1 MADIQEKK
9 LNKEQ
14 KEAVEHGEGPFL
26 IIAGAGTGK
35 TMVITERIK
44 YLVSS
49 GKAKPAEILAL
60 TFTDK
65 AAREMEERVDIA
77 MPYGYTQMWISTFH
91 SFCDRILRQE
101 AVHIGLDPGYKLMNE
116 AETTQFLIKN
126 LFKFDLKYFRPLGN
140 PTKFISGMLQHF
152 SRLKDEDVSPNEYLR
167 WAQAQSA
174 NLRPELRSR
183 ERKAQNLTKEE
194 IEKYL
199 ELAKAYQTYEQ
210 LKVKEGAMD
219 FGDLISNALK
229 LFRTRKNVLKE
240 YQDQFNYVLVDEFQ
254 DTNYAQ
260 NQLAI
265 LLAGKKANLTVTG
278 DDDQCLPPDAK
289 IATPRG
295 ERQIKQLKV
304 GDRVLTAIGKGHTSF
319 SVIKKVFRS
328 KKTAR
333 LLTFTTESG
342 KKIAVTDNHKMFC
355 FTPPVLKVKDRH
367 FVYLMHQKNLG
378 WRLGVT
384 NDLATRLRIERH
396 ADQIFGVGSYKTEE
410 EARFYESYYA
420 VKYGLPTVPFTPRPK
435 QAIQGKWLERLFEL
449 IDTKKGARKLA
460 SDLKLDL
467 KAPHFVLDGVTRGI
481 SRRTKINLYMCY
493 RNYRSKTH
501 KDGFVGN
508 PGITHM
514 VYVETSN
521 PRGIT
526 RLEKAGFKMKKAKK
540 GFRFRFMNQDFSKV
554 GKVADQLVEATD
566 GILDTKFALGTINY
580 QHKPARLMP
589 ASHVLVGNYLPVL
602 KGKKVRYEKVI
613 DRKEEEKE
621 LTVYDLEIER
631 THNFIADGV
640 VVHNSIYRFRG
651 AAVSNIIQ
659 FRENYPK
666 AKIVVLTKNY
676 RSTQE
681 ILDRAYRLIQN
692 NNPDRLE
699 IKEKIDKKLKAVR
712 EIKGRPIEFIHTDR
726 VENEAEAVAKIIRGL
741 TDGSVGNYNYNDI
754 AILVRA
760 NNHAGPFVRALSR
773 AGIPYQFLGP
783 GQLFRQPEVKDL
795 IAYLKILYNFEDNV
809 ALFRVLSMEHF
820 EISARDLAAINNFG
834 RRINL
839 SLFEACEQIEKIF
852 VSQKTKEQIANFIT
866 MVHRHLKLLSKET
879 AGQILYY
886 FLEDTG
892 LLKKLT
898 EFKSPIEEKQAQNI
912 SSFFD
917 RLKTYEVDHEDAS
930 VSAVVD
936 WINLSMELGESPLA
950 NNIDW
955 VQENRVNLLTVHS
968 SKGLE
973 FPIIFLVNL
982 VAQRFPTIERREQ
995 IPIPERLIKEIL
1007 PVGDYHLEEEHRLF
1021 YVGMTRARDRLFLTA
1036 ADYYGE
1042 GKREKKISPFVV
1054 EALGEEGIK
1063 QFSYLAIEEKQLPL
1077 LEWAKPQEKEE
1088 PLAISKTCG
1097 SAVSHTPINYLS
1109 FSQIDTFNTCPLQYR
1124 YRYIQRIP
1132 VPPSSAASFGESM
1145 HKTLRDFYQEIRDGR
1160 KLSKT
1165 DLMKMLEINWSPVG
1179 YASKAHENKRKKQ
1192 GERMLADFYEKFD
1205 AKTIPKDLEQPF
1217 IIKVSPQLKIG
1228 GKIDR
1233 VDEKEGKLEIIDYK
1247 TGRVLDQND
1256 IDKSLQLTVYALAA
1270 TDGGLYGRKAKDV
1283 ILTFYFLET
1292 TEKKSTKRT
1301 VEQLKQ
1307 ARNELLEKAKE
1318 IEKSNFEPTP
1328 SNMCDYCDFKLLC
1341 EAWS

>member
-14 KEAVEHGEGPFL
+14 LEAVKHGEGPFL

-35 TMVITERIK
+35 TTVITERIK
-44 YLVSS
+44 WLVSS

-65 AAREMEERVDIA
+65 AAREMEERVDVA

-152 SRLKDEDVSPNEYLR
+152 SRLKDEDVLPNEYLR
-167 WAQAQSA
+167 FAQSQKSKVKSQK
-174 NLRPELRSR
+174 LEV
-183 ERKAQNLTKEE
+183 EE
-194 IEKYL
+194 VEKTL
-199 ELAKAYQTYEQ
+199 ELAKAYRAYEE
-210 LKVKEGAMD
+210 LKVKEGVMD

-260 NQLAI
+260 NQLAM

-289 IATPRG
+289 VKTLEG
-295 ERQIKQLKV
+295 EKRIDQLKK
-304 GDRVLTAIGKGHTSF
+304 GDKILTAVGKGHTST
-319 SVIKKVFRS
+319 SVINRIFKQRKK
-328 KKTAR
+328 AR
-333 LLTFTTESG
+333 LITFTTEG
-342 KKIAVTDNHKMFC
+342 GHKITVTDNHKMFC
-355 FTPPVLKVKDRH
+355 FVPPKPPVKDRC
-367 FVYLMHQKNLG
+367 FVYLMKQRKFG

-384 NDLATRLRIERH
+384 NDLAARLRLERQ
-396 ADQIFGVGSYKTEE
+396 ADMILAVGSYKTEQ
-410 EARFYESYYA
+410 EARFWEA
-420 VKYGLPTVPFTPRPK
+420 FLAAKYGLPTVPFSARPH
-435 QAIQGKWLERLFEL
+435 QALSGEWLDRLYQEINTREKAERLAQDFR
-449 IDTKKGARKLA
+449 IDL
-460 SDLKLDL
+460 S
-467 KAPHFVLDGVTRGI
+467 APHFMVDAVNRGE
-481 SRRTKINLYMCY
+481 SRRVKVNLLLCQ
-493 RNYRSKTH
+493 RNYRGKTH
-501 KDGFVGN
+501 RDGFLAN
-508 PGITHM
+508 PGVFHA
-514 VYVETSN
+514 VLLETSDKET
-521 PRGIT
+521 I
-526 RLEKAGFKMKKAKK
+526 EKLKRNKIPLQKAKK
-540 GFRFRFMNQDFSKV
+540 GLRFRFQTTDLIEA
-554 GKVADQLVEATD
+554 GKIAQELVEITD
-566 GILDTKFALGTINY
+566 GLLDVKFSLGTLNY
-580 QHKPARLMP
+580 QHKPARVMP
-589 ASHVLVGNYLPVL
+589 AANVVVGNYLPVL
-602 KGKKVRYEKVI
+602 KGKKVVYERVV
-613 DRKEEEKE
+613 DREEKFEE
-621 LTVYDLEIER
+621 LEVYDLEINR
-631 THNFIADGV
+631 THNFIANGI

-666 AKIVVLTKNY
+666 AKLVVLTKNY

-681 ILDRAYRLIQN
+681 ILDRAYNLIQN

-712 EIKGRPIEFIHTDR
+712 EIKGKLIEFIHTDR
-726 VENEAEAVAKIIRGL
+726 VENEAEAVAKKIASIKYQVSSIKYS
-741 TDGSVGNYNYNDI
+741 DF

-760 NNHAGPFVRALSR
+760 NNHAAPFVRALSR

-834 RRINL
+834 RRQNL

-866 MVHRHLKLLSKET
+866 MVHRHLKLLPKET

-973 FPIIFLVNL
+973 FPVIFLVNL

-1021 YVGMTRARDRLFLTA
+1021 YVGMTRACDRLFLTA

-1054 EALGEEGIK
+1054 EALGEGAIK
-1063 QFSYLAIEEKQLPL
+1063 QLSNLAIEEKQLPL

-1088 PLAISKTCG
+1088 PLAT
-1097 SAVSHTPINYLS
+1097 SHTPINYLS
-1109 FSQIDTFNTCPLQYR
+1109 YSQIDTFNTCPLQYR

-1132 VPPSSAASFGESM
+1132 VPPSSATSFGGSM

-1160 KLSKT
+1160 KLTKT

-1205 AKTIPKDLEQPF
+1205 ARTVPKDLEQPF

-1233 VDEKEGKLEIIDYK
+1233 IDEKEGKLEIIDYK

-1270 TDGGLYGRKAKDV
+1270 ADKGIYGRKPDEV

-1307 ARNELLEKAKE
+1307 AKRELLEKAKE
-1318 IEKSNFEPTP
+1318 IEKSSFEPTP
-1328 SNMCDYCDFKLLC
+1328 SNMCDYCDFKLIC
-1341 EAWS
+1341 EAWQ